1 MFHNMKYAL
10 LFLFVLSLS
19 CCFAQQ
25 AVDTLH
31 LVKTTPKKT
40 KEAMILPGDLIII
53 YSAGLSKNKGT
64 FDHISG
70 DSIVVNVSD
79 DNQKQIAIND
89 IKKIKTLKSGGKRF
103 LGATVKL
110 IGYFGYSLTGLTLA
124 TSIASM
130 NTNNIYGALLIFAV
144 VPVGAASYGV
154 VVLGDHIRGKKYK
167 LNKKWEVEPLPT
179 IP

>member
-1 MFHNMKYAL
+1 MKHLLSFTFIL
-10 LFLFVLSLS
+10 LFSF
-19 CCFAQQ
+19 CFAQQ
-25 AVDTLH
+25 TADSL
-31 LVKTTPKKT
+31 LLEKTTPKKT
-40 KEAMILPGDLIII
+40 KEAVILTGDLIII
-53 YSAGLSKNKGT
+53 SCSGLSKTKGT

-89 IKKIKTLKSGGKRF
+89 IKKIKALKSGGKRF
-103 LGATVKL
+103 LGTTVKL
-110 IGYFGYSLTGLTLA
+110 LGYFGYGLTGLTLA

-130 NTNNIYGALLIFAV
+130 STNNIYGALLIFAV

-167 LNKKWEVEPLPT
+167 LNKKWEVKPLP
-179 IP
+179 IKP